1 MMHGG
6 KDENRIKKAPDCGHT
21 VGGGSDRIIIV
32 ANDDNVFRQEW
43 YPGTS
48 SKDYGVTLVELD

>member
-1 MMHGG
+1 MGTQLG
-6 KDENRIKKAPDCGHT
+6 EE
-21 VGGGSDRIIIV
+21 VDRIIIV